1 MIEGLH
7 LILNE
12 IRNTRLVSF
21 DFSFSEFAEIYKGD
35 MSGVNARSGHDEVG
49 VIVWERD
56 EIVDLIFLEFK
67 CLYNMLDL

>member
-49 VIVWERD
+49 VIV
-56 EIVDLIFLEFK
+56 
-67 CLYNMLDL
+67 